1 MASWDITTTFHLV
14 WDKEFEITNGS
25 LHLITLIKMTKDL
38 KNQDAI
44 NDDNSITF
52 HMAYN
57 KINHSATPIN
67 VNDTVNKSY
76 VDTQTNILFQ
86 TD

>member
-14 WDKEFEITNGS
+14 WDKELEITNGS
-25 LHLITLIKMTKDL
+25 LHLITLIKMTKEL

-57 KINHSATPIN
+57 KINCGHTYKHFISNRLNKNN
-67 VNDTVNKSY
+67 VR
-76 VDTQTNILFQ
+76 
-86 TD
+86 

>member
-14 WDKEFEITNGS
+14 WDKEFEIANGS
-25 LHLITLIKMTKDL
+25 LHLITLIKMTKEL

-57 KINHSATPIN
+57 KINHSATPID

-76 VDTQTNILFQ
+76 LDTQTNILFK

>member
-1 MASWDITTTFHLV
+1 
-14 WDKEFEITNGS
+14 
-25 LHLITLIKMTKDL
+25 MTKEL

-57 KINHSATPIN
+57 KINHSATPID
-67 VNDTVNKSY
+67 VNDTVNKSF
-76 VDTQTNILFQ
+76 VDTHTNILFQ
-86 TD
+86 TDWTKTMSADFKVYNKRNNQFSYTNKW